1 MSGTSPLGMQVV
13 PPGGTASKHR
23 ETQLQLQRKLQ
34 EREVIREQKRKLQ
47 VRIVYIFVIMKVSLL
62 FLARCNLHL
71 IN

>member
-1 MSGTSPLGMQVV
+1 MQVV

-47 VRIVYIFVIMKVSLL
+47 VRFW
-62 FLARCNLHL
+62 LHL
-71 IN
+71 CKYESFVVAFG

>member
-47 VRIVYIFVIMKVSLL
+47 VRFCLHFCKYESFIVAFG
-62 FLARCNLHL
+62 
-71 IN
+71 

>member
-1 MSGTSPLGMQVV
+1 LTAVSGTSPLGIQVV

-47 VRIVYIFVIMKVSLL
+47 VRIPFT
-62 FLARCNLHL
+62 FL
-71 IN
+71 